1 MPKLVVVGASL
12 QCSMGAAQSSFSISP
27 SHKVT
32 GDDVDAG
39 NIDDYVPNANV
50 APFGMCQSMS
60 NPQVSSATA
69 AAQGVLTP
77 QPCVPV
83 LPQSWS
89 PGSTSV
95 TVAERPALHDGCTC
109 ACQWGGTI
117 SVTSAGQE
125 DVDVD

>member
-1 MPKLVVVGASL
+1 MPKLVVVNATL
-12 QCSMGAAQSSFSISP
+12 QCSMGSTPSSFAVSP
-27 SHKVT
+27 AHEVA
-32 GDDVDAG
+32 GDDADAG
-39 NIDDYVPNANV
+39 NIDDFAPNTNV

-77 QPCVPV
+77 QPCVPLV
-83 LPQSWS
+83 SEAWS
-89 PGSTSV
+89 PGSASV

-117 SVTSAGQE
+117 SVASAGQE